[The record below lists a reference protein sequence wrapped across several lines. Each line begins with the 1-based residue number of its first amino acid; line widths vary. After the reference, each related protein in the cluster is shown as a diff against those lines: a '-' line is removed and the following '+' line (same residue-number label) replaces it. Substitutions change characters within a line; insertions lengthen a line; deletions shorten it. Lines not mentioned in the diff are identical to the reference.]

1 MLATILIVLMILLL
15 TGALALGLRV
25 GRGVITVAASSNR
38 KSALT

>member
-1 MLATILIVLMILLL
+1 LLL

-25 GRGVITVAASSNR
+25 GRSVITVAASANR